1 MYQNIFYD
9 RRENKVHIWD
19 DKFGY
24 QTFFYKKYAYVKN
37 RAGTYVSLYG
47 DRLKK
52 INKWD
57 KDQPE
62 LFESDVSPEIRVLV
76 DNYTDSDEV
85 SVGHRMMIF
94 DIEVEVTD
102 GFPEPAKAENTITSI
117 AFNDPL
123 TNEYFCYVLDT
134 KDKLNLGESRT
145 KKDVDT
151 IVSFYD
157 EYDLLNA
164 FFKKYIEISPTILT
178 GWNVE
183 FFDVN
188 YLYNRAVQVVGKDVA
203 NVLSPIG
210 KVQWS
215 EFSKRYKIAGVS
227 VLDYLA
233 LYKTFT
239 FGQRSSYRLDAIGEY
254 EVGEKKVAYEGTLN
268 DLYENDI
275 DKFVQYNLQ
284 DVKLV
289 KRIDEKLN
297 FIEIGR
303 GIAHLGH
310 CPYEDVFMSSRYLE
324 GAILVYL
331 KKKGI
336 VAPNKPPRPKT
347 FGNEKFIG
355 AYVQDPIKGKHEW
368 VYDLDITSMYPS
380 CIMSLNI
387 SPETKVG
394 KVLEWE
400 VEDYLNKSKDI
411 TYNVDFEGEK
421 LSLTKDRLNEF
432 LEESKFT
439 IASNGCLY
447 RTDDNGLIPA
457 ILDKWFQERVE
468 FRKLEKK
475 YGNSGD
481 KEKHQYFKAR
491 QYVQKVLLNSLYGV
505 LGLPTFRFYDSDNA
519 EAVTLTG
526 QSLIKYTEKMGN
538 FYYQKELGVSDDF
551 CIYIDT
557 DSVFYSA
564 LPIVKKRNPSI
575 DENNDEL
582 MSKEILVISKE
593 VQDFMNS
600 SYDMF
605 AKRFLNVTDH
615 RFDIKQEVIAKSG
628 IWVAKKRYA
637 QWIINNNG
645 VDCDELEV
653 KGLDVVRSNFPP
665 TFKNFMKGMLK
676 DILELKDRNEIDQD
690 VINFRKNLSNSNIID
705 IAKPSGLKGLKKYS
719 TKFKKGLFTEMALGT
734 PAHVKAAARYNDLL
748 KYFGHKNISPLHDG
762 DKLKWVW
769 LKENKF
775 GIETCALKGD
785 EDDPKEI
792 LDFIEENIDYEKI
805 FVSDLKN
812 KLEDFYSA
820 LGWGQVPDATFAN
833 ASKFFDF

>member
-387 SPETKVG
+387 SPETKIG
-394 KVLEWE
+394 K
-400 VEDYLNKSKDI
+400 I
-411 TYNVDFEGEK
+411 EGWKPE
-421 LSLTKDRLNEF
+421 EF
-432 LEESKFT
+432 LKKDHKKTYSITQGDKVIGRFTEKELQKFLDGREVGVAT
-439 IASNGCLY
+439 NGVMY
-447 RTDDNGLIPA
+447 RTDKDGLLPA
-457 ILDKWFQERVE
+457 LLRKWFEERVE
-468 FRKLEKK
+468 YRKLSKK
-475 YGNSGD
+475 FHEEGD
-481 KEKHQYFKAR
+481 KEQSDYFDRR
-491 QYVQKVLLNSLYGV
+491 QYLQKVLLNSLYGV
-505 LGLPTFRFYDSDNA
+505 LGLPVFRFYDLDNA
-519 EAVTLTG
+519 EATTYTG
-526 QSLIKYTEKMGN
+526 QTLIKFTKKIGN
-538 FYYQKELGVSDDF
+538 SFYNKILNNEENH

-564 LPIVKKRNPSI
+564 TPLVKKRFPNMNI
-575 DENNDEL
+575 NDEDK
-582 MSKEILVISKE
+582 MSKAILEIADE
-593 VQDFMNS
+593 VQSYLNE
-600 SYDMF
+600 SYDYF
-605 AKRFLNVTDH
+605 AKKFCNLTKH

-628 IWVAKKRYA
+628 LFVTKKRYGLK
-637 QWIINNNG
+637 IINDNG
-645 VDCDELEV
+645 KKVDKMMV
-653 KGLDVVRSNFPP
+653 KGLDTVRSSFPMAMR
-665 TFKNFMKGMLK
+665 TMLSK
-676 DILELKDRNEIDQD
+676 LLEDILMGVPKEKLDKFI
-690 VINFRKNLSNSNIID
+690 INFKDSMKLMEFD
-705 IAKPSGLKGLKKYS
+705 KIAIPTSVKGIKKYK
-719 TKFKKGLFTEMALGT
+719 TDGGLFSSYAKGT
-734 PAHVKAAARYNDLL
+734 PVHVKSALFYNDILTHMKISKRFTEIFDGEKIKWVYL
-748 KYFGHKNISPLHDG
+748 KNNPIGLETIAYKGHEDPPKILEFIRQYINP
-762 DKLKWVW
+762 DKLYKQ
-769 LKENKF
+769 
-775 GIETCALKGD
+775 ALHK
-785 EDDPKEI
+785 KI
-792 LDFIEENIDYEKI
+792 MMLYE
-805 FVSDLKN
+805 
-812 KLEDFYSA
+812 A
-820 LGWGQVPDATFAN
+820 LGWDEPTDAT
-833 ASKFFDF
+833 KTIERFF